1 MRYVILVSLLAV
13 TISQHLQFVLSGF
26 TSEQIEAVLEI
37 RDRHEAYDWSQQV
50 AVLEEE

>member
-1 MRYVILVSLLAV
+1 MRYIILVSILAV
-13 TISQHLQFVLSGF
+13 VISQHLQYALSGF

-37 RDRHEAYDWSQQV
+37 KSRHEDYVWAQQL

>member
-1 MRYVILVSLLAV
+1 MRYVILVSILAV
-13 TISQHLQFVLSGF
+13 VISQHLQYALSGF

-37 RDRHEAYDWSQQV
+37 RDRHEAYAQAQQV